1 MSEQLTLFSNSE
13 LGERRLADRVR
24 VMPAPPSEELVQAA
38 TVLPTGIF
46 LGTSSWSFPTW
57 RGLVYADTY
66 EQTTLAREGLEAY
79 AQHPLLRSVG
89 IDRTFYSPV
98 PAAEFAHYARQ
109 VPAGFRFLVKAPA
122 QCVSPWLRAD
132 HNGRASANPH
142 YLDPEFAA
150 ERFVQPATEGLG
162 YTAGPLVFQFPPMGR
177 VSVSQSATFAERLGD
192 FLTRLPSGP
201 LYAVEVRDPALLT
214 DEYLAALRVG
224 GARHCIGLHPRQPGV
239 REQARLVNKLA
250 PGTLVVRWNLHADY
264 GYEEARE
271 HYHPFTR
278 LVDEDVPTRVALA
291 RLCLETVAA
300 GHAAFVIANN
310 KAEGSAP
317 LTLFKLATLIAEEV
331 RLRHTMR
338 GADNWQR

>member
-1 MSEQLTLFSNSE
+1 MSEQLSLFSTSE
-13 LGERRLADRVR
+13 PGERRLPDRVR
-24 VMPAPPSEELVQAA
+24 VMPAPPAEELIQAA
-38 TVLPTGIF
+38 RVLPSGIF

-57 RGLVYADTY
+57 SGLVYADTY
-66 EQTTLAREGLEAY
+66 DQTTLAREGLEAY

-89 IDRTFYSPV
+89 IDRTFYTPI

-109 VPAGFRFLVKAPA
+109 VPGGFRFLVKAPA
-122 QCVSPWLRAD
+122 QCVSPWLRGD
-132 HNGRASANPH
+132 HNGRASANPR

-162 YTAGPLVFQFPPMGR
+162 DRAGPLVFQFPPMGR
-177 VSVSQSATFAERLGD
+177 VSVSQSATFAERLRD

-214 DEYLAALRVG
+214 DDYLEALRDS
-224 GARHCIGLHPRQPGV
+224 GARHCLGLHPRQPGV
-239 REQARLVNKLA
+239 REQARLLNQLA

-278 LVDEDVPTRVALA
+278 LVDEDLPTRVALA

-317 LTLFKLATLIAEEV
+317 LTLFKLAALMAEEV
-331 RLRHTMR
+331 SLRLPARDT
-338 GADNWQR
+338 GDWQR